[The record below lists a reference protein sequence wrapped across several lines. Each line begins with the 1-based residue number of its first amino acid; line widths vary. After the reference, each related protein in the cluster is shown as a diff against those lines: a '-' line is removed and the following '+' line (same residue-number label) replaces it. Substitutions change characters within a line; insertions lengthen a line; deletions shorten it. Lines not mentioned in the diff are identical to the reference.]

1 MTWTPDADQRLLT
14 LRQEHPEAS
23 ASQLADLLYEQGIDK
38 SKDAVQKRLRRM
50 DPTALHDAM
59 RKATYTAAARTL
71 TEWGTKRKNPPVADE
86 VGLSVPDAGKD
97 FVGIRT
103 IWWDLETT
111 GLTGIMGRVLC
122 CSFADSW
129 GNVKTFRYEDYPG
142 TSIIDDGPLC
152 VAIRDELERAG
163 HWVGW
168 NSKLYDVPMLNA
180 RLLKAGERPL
190 RKDILHTDLM
200 YYARGQFVRIGSSK
214 LVNVSEYIQSPHRKT
229 PLEWATWQLA
239 ATGDRAAM
247 DLVAEHCEADVLTTR
262 DVFAVLVPHLT
273 VIHR

>member
-1 MTWTPDADQRLLT
+1 MTWTPDADELL
-14 LRQEHPEAS
+14 LLFRKEHPEAS
-23 ASQLADLLYEQGIDK
+23 TSQLADLLYEQGIDVT
-38 SKDAVQKRLRRM
+38 KDAVQKRLRR
-50 DPTALHDAM
+50 L
-59 RKATYTAAARTL
+59 RAAPS
-71 TEWGTKRKNPPVADE
+71 PPVADE

-142 TSIIDDGPLC
+142 TTIIDDGPLC

-163 HWVGW
+163 HWVTW
-168 NSKLYDVPMLNA
+168 NGKLYDVPMLNA

-229 PLEWATWQLA
+229 PLEWATWQSA